1 MAKPTRKPGGRP
13 LPADGSAGPTVVPV
27 IPSVADTGDVEW
39 GTRVVSAGFAVDL
52 DATIL
57 VDRMSAAHLRHT
69 REAILTGQR
78 PDGGGEQTP
87 LSARALA
94 APDRQSD
101 NRGYRSGELADGLRR
116 TAIESNGREASCKVS
131 PPPSRN
137 AYVGK
142 ERKQGRELLTLRG
155 AAGAAVE
162 AAAREAVAEMVSGDE
177 VAKNRGEVAAK
188 DVEK

>member
-39 GTRVVSAGFAVDL
+39 GTRCVSAGFAVDL
-52 DATIL
+52 DAGVL
-57 VDRMSAAHLRHT
+57 LDRMSQALLAHT
-69 REAILTGQR
+69 RTAILEGQR
-78 PDGGGEQTP
+78 PDGGGAQAP
-87 LSARALA
+87 LTARALA

-142 ERKQGRELLTLRG
+142 ERKNGRELLTIRG

-162 AAAREAVAEMVSGDE
+162 AAAREAVAEMMTGDE
-177 VAKNRGEVAAK
+177 LAKNRNEVVAK
-188 DVEK
+188 DTQ

>member
-1 MAKPTRKPGGRP
+1 MPTTKRK
-13 LPADGSAGPTVVPV
+13 LPADGSGPTTSTVVVPAV
-27 IPSVADTGDVEW
+27 DTDGDFEW
-39 GTRVVSAGFAVDL
+39 GTRVMSAGFAVDL
-52 DATIL
+52 DAGIL
-57 VDRMSAAHLRHT
+57 VDRMSQALLAHT
-69 REAILTGQR
+69 RTAILEGQR
-78 PDGGGEQTP
+78 PDGGGEQAP

-142 ERKQGRELLTLRG
+142 ERKNGRELLTLRG
-155 AAGAAVE
+155 AAGEAVA
-162 AAAREAVAEMVSGDE
+162 AAARAAVAEMLSGDP
-177 VAKNRGEVAAK
+177 VPKDRGEVAAK

>member
-27 IPSVADTGDVEW
+27 IPTVADTGDVEW
-39 GTRVVSAGFAVDL
+39 GTRCVSAGFAIDL
-52 DATIL
+52 DAGIL
-57 VDRMSAAHLRHT
+57 VDRMSAALLQHT
-69 REAILTGQR
+69 REAILEGQR
-78 PDGGGEQTP
+78 PDGGGEQTA

-101 NRGYRSGELADGLRR
+101 NRGYRTGELADGLRR
-116 TAIESNGREASCKVS
+116 TAIESNGREASCRVL
-131 PPPSRN
+131 PPVSRN
-137 AYVGK
+137 AYVAR
-142 ERKQGRELLTLRG
+142 ERKLGRELLTIRG
-155 AAGAAVE
+155 AAGAVVE

>member
-1 MAKPTRKPGGRP
+1 MPTTRRK
-13 LPADGSAGPTVVPV
+13 LPADGSGPTTSTVVVPAV
-27 IPSVADTGDVEW
+27 DTGDDGLEW
-39 GTRVVSAGFAVDL
+39 GTRCVSAGFAVDFG
-52 DATIL
+52 AEIL
-57 VDRMSAAHLRHT
+57 VDRMSQALLAHT
-69 REAILTGQR
+69 RTAILEGQR

>member
-1 MAKPTRKPGGRP
+1 MAV
-13 LPADGSAGPTVVPV
+13 VVPAV
-27 IPSVADTGDVEW
+27 DTSGDFEW
-39 GTRVVSAGFAVDL
+39 GTKVVSAGFAVDL
-52 DATIL
+52 DAGVL
-57 VDRMSAAHLRHT
+57 VDRMSQALLRHT
-69 REAILTGQR
+69 RGAIIAGER
-78 PDGGGEQTP
+78 PDGGGEQAP

-116 TAIESNGREASCKVS
+116 TAIESTGREASCKVS

-142 ERKQGRELLTLRG
+142 ERKNGRLLVTIRG

-177 VAKNRGEVAAK
+177 VAKSRGEVAAK
-188 DVEK
+188 DADK